1 MSSVPNDIELDI
13 DPDVFTTCYWKIEGI
28 KTRFRVIKG
37 GTGAGKSFSVAQDE
51 VLKACESYQK
61 VLVIRKVASTL
72 KNSIYQ
78 SILDRCSEFGIDAF
92 VDTTL
97 KPMEIHIGRVGSM
110 FIFLGMDDPEKI
122 KSIEGITRIV
132 VEEATELDYE
142 DFKELNRRL
151 RGVANPQMT
160 LVFNPI
166 DEDHWIKKHFYDSN
180 LANCTLITV
189 THWDNEFLYK
199 EDHEQIEEM
208 KHFDENQYKIYALA
222 EWGRLKTGSEFLPH
236 FSYVRHTGKA
246 SYIKGKP
253 IHISLDFNA
262 RPYQPM
268 VCAQII
274 EGVARWRNPRT
285 KMRFKEQREGTVLER
300 VTQVRF
306 FKEYT
311 GVAGQYPENTV
322 VSVCEAFREDYMG
335 KGSDI
340 FYYGDASGKYNI
352 AGKGDATNFK
362 DVQTTLKKM
371 LNSGSE
377 RVPKANPSVMKAR
390 DFINRILADKY
401 DIEIII
407 DDENAP
413 LLAKDLSTILLGK
426 DGVHKEWETDKAGI
440 KFQKNSHLHDAFKY
454 FIIWIFKDLFKNGE
468 YRQTA

>member
-1 MSSVPNDIELDI
+1 MSNNNVRLNI
-13 DPDVFTTCYWKIEGI
+13 DPDMFTDCFWKIRDV

-37 GTGAGKSFSVAQDE
+37 GAGAGKSVSVAQDE
-51 VLKACESYQK
+51 VLKACEKYEK

-72 KNSIYQ
+72 KDSVYQ
-78 SILDRCSEFGIDAF
+78 SFLNRCNEFGLEPFIE
-92 VDTTL
+92 TTL
-97 KPMEIHIGRVGSM
+97 KPMDIHIGRVGSV
-110 FIFLGMDDPEKI
+110 FLFRGLDDPEKI

-151 RGVANPQMT
+151 RGVVDGQIT
-160 LVFNPI
+160 LMFNPI

-180 LANCTLITV
+180 LANTTLITV
-189 THWDNEFLYK
+189 THWDNEFLFP
-199 EDHEQIEEM
+199 EDHQQIEDI
-208 KHFDENQYKIYALA
+208 KDFDENQYKIYALGD
-222 EWGRLKTGSEFLPH
+222 WGKLKTGSEFLPH
-236 FSYVRHTGKA
+236 FSYVKHTGRVK
-246 SYIKGKP
+246 YLHGRP

-268 VCAQII
+268 VCAQIL
-274 EGVARWRNPRT
+274 EGVVRWRNPRT
-285 KMRFKEQREGTVLER
+285 KMRFKEFKEGCEMEI

-311 GVAGQYPENTV
+311 GIAGQYPENTV
-322 VSVCEAFREDYMG
+322 VSVCEAFREDFQD

-352 AGKGDATNFK
+352 AGKGDASNFK
-362 DVQTTLKKM
+362 DVKATLKNM
-371 LNSGSE
+371 LNNASD

-401 DIEIII
+401 NIEILI
-407 DDENAP
+407 DDDACA
-413 LLAKDLSTILLGK
+413 LLIKDLATILLGK
-426 DGVHKEWETDKAGI
+426 DGVHKEYEKDKAGV

-454 FIIWIFKDLFKNGE
+454 LIIWMFKDLFKSS
-468 YRQTA
+468 T